1 MLSAILNNDDHNEVT
16 DALVLSHTTTTAAE
30 AGVGVGVSVHVEN
43 AAGTVAE
50 RAAMDFT
57 LTDVTDGAEI
67 GQFELK
73 LAKGDG
79 TVPTVLT
86 VNGVQATVAMD
97 TDSRYV
103 LFSVAGG
110 AVTVL
115 QWCSHGVAVTVLQS
129 RWCSHGGAV
138 LQSRCCIHS
147 VAVTVLQSR
156 CCSHGVASTVL
167 QSLQSQ
173 CYIHSVTSTV
183 LHPQCYIHSDTST
196 VLHPQCYIHSVAPQ

>member
-1 MLSAILNNDDHNEVT
+1 MFGNFSISNLKNMYRSLATLGGVGVAKAIYAGGMLSAILNNDDHNEVT

-115 QWCSHGVAVTVLQS
+115 QWCSV
-129 RWCSHGGAV
+129 AV
-138 LQSRCCIHS
+138 LQSRCCG
-147 VAVTVLQSR
+147 VAVTVL
-156 CCSHGVASTVL
+156 
-167 QSLQSQ
+167 
-173 CYIHSVTSTV
+173 
-183 LHPQCYIHSDTST
+183 
-196 VLHPQCYIHSVAPQ
+196 

>member
-1 MLSAILNNDDHNEVT
+1 LNCFNIFSVFYLNISKKYFKMFGIFLFQTYFKPIYRSLATLGGVGVAKAIYAGGMLSAILNNDDHNEVT
-16 DALVLSHTTTTAAE
+16 DALVLSHTIDTGTAA

-103 LFSVAGG
+103 LFSVA
-110 AVTVL
+110 VTV
-115 QWCSHGVAVTVLQS
+115 VQS
-129 RWCSHGGAV
+129 RWC
-138 LQSRCCIHS
+138 S

-156 CCSHGVASTVL
+156 CCSHGVAVTVL
-167 QSLQSQ
+167 QSR
-173 CYIHSVTSTV
+173 
-183 LHPQCYIHSDTST
+183 
-196 VLHPQCYIHSVAPQ
+196 CYIHSVAPQ